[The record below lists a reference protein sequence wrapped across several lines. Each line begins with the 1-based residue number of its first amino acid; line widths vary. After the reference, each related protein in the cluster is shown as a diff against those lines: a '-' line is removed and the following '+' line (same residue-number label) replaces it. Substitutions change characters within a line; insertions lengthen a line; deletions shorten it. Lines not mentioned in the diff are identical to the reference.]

1 MAATEIVSE
10 RLASLDAFRGFT
22 IASMVLVNN
31 PGSWS
36 HLYPQLAHAE
46 WHGWTFTDWIFPFF
60 LYIVGV
66 SMVISLGKH
75 ARAGA
80 RPAALLLKTWKRGL
94 IIIAIGLFL
103 NLVPNFNFDTVRIP
117 GVLQRI
123 GLCVLLAAPL
133 VIWLNW
139 RGQAIAAA
147 LLCVMYAAIQLSV
160 PVMDVHGVITVGSLE
175 AGRDVGAYIDRLL
188 LEGHLWARAK
198 TWDPEGLLST
208 LPAVATL
215 LTGALT
221 AHWLQTPAHDGATRT
236 AWMLVAGLACLWIG
250 AMLDS
255 VLMPINKSLWTPSYV
270 VFMAGWSLIVFGAF
284 YWLMDAVND
293 ASVRHAAARWFKPFT
308 VYGMNALFIFAL
320 SGLIAKML
328 AFIKFDG
335 ADGKAVALK
344 TMLYSPI
351 QSLPLSPVNQ
361 SLLFALL
368 FNLVMLG
375 IAWFMWKKKWFIKV

>member
-1 MAATEIVSE
+1 MAVPASTSD

-31 PGSWS
+31 PGSWA

-75 ARAGA
+75 ARDGA
-80 RPAALLLKTWKRGL
+80 RASTLLLKTAKRAL

-103 NLVPNFNFDTVRIP
+103 NLVPNFNFEAVRIP

-123 GLCVLLAAPL
+123 GLCVLIAAPF
-133 VIWLNW
+133 VIWLGW
-139 RGQAIAAA
+139 RGQALVAF
-147 LLCVMYAAIQLSV
+147 LLCALYAVIQLSV
-160 PVMDVHGVITVGSLE
+160 PVMDANGVFALGALE
-175 AGRDVGAYIDRLL
+175 AGRDVGAYLDRLAL
-188 LEGHLWARAK
+188 DGHLWARAK

-215 LTGALT
+215 LSGALT
-221 AHWLQTPAHDGATRT
+221 AHWLKTPAHDGATRT
-236 AWMLVAGLACLWIG
+236 VWMLLVGLACLWLGSI
-250 AMLDS
+250 LDS

-270 VFMAGWSLIVFGAF
+270 VFMAGWSLVVFGSF
-284 YWLMDAVND
+284 YWLMDATGSANI
-293 ASVRHAAARWFKPFT
+293 RTCAARAFKPFT

-328 AFIKFDG
+328 GYIKLDG

-344 TMLYSPI
+344 TILYAPI
-351 QSLPLSPVNQ
+351 QSLPIGPVNQ
-361 SLLFALL
+361 SLLFAIL
-368 FNLVMLG
+368 FNLFMLG
-375 IAWFMWKKKWFIKV
+375 IAWFMWKQKWFIKV

>member
-1 MAATEIVSE
+1 MAATDSTSD

-22 IASMVLVNN
+22 IAGMVLVNN

-46 WHGWTFTDWIFPFF
+46 WNGWTFTDWIFPFF
-60 LYIVGV
+60 LYIVGM

-75 ARAGA
+75 ANAGA
-80 RPAALLLKTWKRGL
+80 RSSTLLLKTAKRAL
-94 IIIAIGLFL
+94 IIIAIGLLL
-103 NLVPNFNFDTVRIP
+103 NLIPSFNFETVRIP

-123 GLCVLLAAPL
+123 GLCVLLAAPM
-133 VIWLNW
+133 VIWLGW
-139 RGQAIAAA
+139 RGQAIGAV
-147 LLCVMYAAIQLSV
+147 LLCSLYAIIQLNV
-160 PVMDVHGVITVGSLE
+160 PVMDPNGVIAVGSLE
-175 AGRDVGAYIDRLL
+175 AGRDVGAYLDRLVL
-188 LEGHLWARAK
+188 DGHLWARAK

-208 LPAVATL
+208 LPAIATL

-221 AHWLQTPAHDGATRT
+221 AHWLRTPAHDGATRT
-236 AWMLVAGLACLWIG
+236 VWMLLAGLACLWVG

-284 YWLMDAVND
+284 YWLMDAIHAANI
-293 ASVRHAAARWFKPFT
+293 RNAAARWFKPFT

-328 AFIKFDG
+328 GFIKFDG
-335 ADGKAVALK
+335 AEGKAVALK
-344 TMLYSPI
+344 TLLYSPI

-361 SLLFALL
+361 SLLFAIL
-368 FNLVMLG
+368 FNLFMLG

>member
-1 MAATEIVSE
+1 MTTD

-22 IASMVLVNN
+22 IAAMVLVNN

-36 HLYPQLAHAE
+36 HLYPQLAHAP

-60 LYIVGV
+60 LYIVGM

-75 ARAGA
+75 ANAGA
-80 RPAALLLKTWKRGL
+80 RSSTLLLKTAKRAL
-94 IIIAIGLFL
+94 IIIAIGLLL
-103 NLVPNFNFDTVRIP
+103 NLIPNFNFDTVRIP

-133 VIWLNW
+133 VIWLGW
-139 RGQAIAAA
+139 RGQAVAAA
-147 LLCVMYAAIQLSV
+147 LLCAVYTLVQLNV
-160 PVMDVHGVITVGSLE
+160 PVMDAQGIITLGSLE
-175 AGRDVGAYIDRLL
+175 AGRDIGAHLDRLL
-188 LEGHLWARAK
+188 LDGHLWSQSK

-208 LPAVATL
+208 LPAIATL

-221 AHWLQTPAHDGATRT
+221 AQWLKSPVHDGATRT
-236 AWMLVAGLACLWIG
+236 VWMLLAGLACLWVG
-250 AMLDS
+250 AVLDS
-255 VLMPINKSLWTPSYV
+255 LLMPINKSLWTPSYV

-284 YWLMDAVND
+284 YWLMDGSHAANI
-293 ASVRHAAARWFKPFT
+293 RNAAARWFKPFT

-328 AFIKFDG
+328 GFIKLD
-335 ADGKAVALK
+335 ALDGKAVSLKAL
-344 TMLYSPI
+344 LYSPI

-361 SLLFALL
+361 SLFFAILLNLF
-368 FNLVMLG
+368 MLG